1 MRARSASV
9 PPGRPA
15 AKTSSLPCRC
25 VRRNAVTATVLQ
37 WMDHVRSFVLLLGL
51 IPTAWGSLMRLSAG
65 DPLQVGLAAA
75 VTSFAIDFRRTVR
88 FSLSRWGKPIYSRRM
103 ASGKKQSNPNQG
115 RLRIGNQWN
124 AIRIIALSQ
133 NNPLK
138 AIAEFVENSIDAR
151 AQNVSIIRGKTRGE
165 QYLKVID
172 DGEGI
177 NDFKYVATHIGDSIK
192 QRLKQQGTNGIQGEF
207 GIGLLSFWTVGEE
220 LTLTSCA
227 GEGAAQRLHLV
238 KDSPD
243 YAIRPSRELFERA
256 GTTLHIQPLLPGM
269 KNLSGEKIQSYLAS
283 ELRDRIS
290 RSGVN
295 IRIVDRAARKDLLVE
310 PRRFHGQL
318 LHGLPEPRTPLGEV
332 YVECY
337 LTEPGSGTGVGLH
350 RQGTRV
356 FADITRIDAF
366 RRPPWTSG
374 YVEGI
379 VDASFLQL
387 TPGTRDGVIYDAA
400 FDSLVDAL
408 QPVETALT
416 SAIEEYRKAEEE
428 EASKAMLRRI
438 TRALKE
444 AFAMLPADEYG
455 WLSARSENENARSGT
470 ASTGPTGAAGE
481 GNGHSAAAA
490 DDAPDDAPGREE
502 SSAVAGIAVPEPP
515 QADPSG
521 QRAFFEFPGPLYRL
535 DIRPTAARVAVG
547 RECALRAVPRDK
559 SRRAVDS
566 DVEIIW
572 TVEQGS
578 GTLDRDSGEFV
589 SYSAPAEPELAL
601 VRARARQGQF
611 ECEAQASVTVTA
623 ELPGVRAATA
633 AGRQG
638 LPGYTYRYAPGELWR
653 SRYNAEQALI
663 TVNSGHADF
672 VYAARQSASKLRYLG
687 RLFAKEIVLA
697 NFPGAP
703 RDELLERM
711 VELELYMDS
720 SLR

>member
-1 MRARSASV
+1 MARS
-9 PPGRPA
+9 R
-15 AKTSSLPCRC
+15 
-25 VRRNAVTATVLQ
+25 
-37 WMDHVRSFVLLLGL
+37 
-51 IPTAWGSLMRLSAG
+51 
-65 DPLQVGLAAA
+65 
-75 VTSFAIDFRRTVR
+75 
-88 FSLSRWGKPIYSRRM
+88 
-103 ASGKKQSNPNQG
+103 KQSDPNQG

-151 AQNVSIIRGKTRGE
+151 AKNVSIVRGKARGE

-172 DGEGI
+172 DGDGI
-177 NDFKYVATHIGDSIK
+177 GDFKYVATHIGDSIK
-192 QRLKQQGTNGIQGEF
+192 RRLKEEGSEGIQGEF

-220 LTLTSCA
+220 LTLTSCPA
-227 GEGAAQRLHLV
+227 DGSAQRLHLV

-243 YAIRPSRELFERA
+243 YAIRSSRELFERA
-256 GTTLHIQPLLPGM
+256 GTTLHIQPLLSGM

-290 RSGVN
+290 RSGVA
-295 IRIVDRAARKDLLVE
+295 IRIIDRTARKDLLVE

-318 LHGLPEPRTPLGEV
+318 LHGLPEPRTPLGEI
-332 YVECY
+332 YVEFY
-337 LTEPGSGTGVGLH
+337 LTDPGSGTGIGLH

-356 FADITRIDAF
+356 FPDITRVDAF
-366 RRPPWTSG
+366 RRPPWTTG

-379 VDASFLQL
+379 IDAAFLQL
-387 TPGTRDGVIYDAA
+387 TPGTRDGVIYDSA

-408 QPVETALT
+408 RPVEDALT
-416 SAIEEYRKAEEE
+416 AAIEEHRRAEEE
-428 EASKAMLRRI
+428 EASKAILRRI

-455 WLSARSENENARSGT
+455 WLNARTEGDKRNTSTGTGSASDVAGDGSGSDDESPGT
-470 ASTGPTGAAGE
+470 AGI
-481 GNGHSAAAA
+481 
-490 DDAPDDAPGREE
+490 PGSVAEDP
-502 SSAVAGIAVPEPP
+502 ATVAGVAVPGEP
-515 QADPSG
+515 ASDPSG

-535 DIRPTAARVAVG
+535 DVRPTAARVAVG

-559 SRRAVDS
+559 SRRTVDS
-566 DVEIIW
+566 GVTIGW
-572 TVEQGS
+572 SVEQGS
-578 GTLDRDSGEFV
+578 GVLSTESGEFV
-589 SYSAPAEPELAL
+589 TYRAPQEPELAI
-601 VRARARQGQF
+601 VRARARQEQN
-611 ECEAQASVTVTA
+611 ECEAQATITVTA
-623 ELPGVRAATA
+623 ELPGARSAGSSVM
-633 AGRQG
+633 GRQG

-653 SRYNAEQALI
+653 SRYDAEHSLI

-672 VYAARQSASKLRYLG
+672 VYATRQSASKLRYLG

>member
-1 MRARSASV
+1 MARKK
-9 PPGRPA
+9 R
-15 AKTSSLPCRC
+15 TS
-25 VRRNAVTATVLQ
+25 
-37 WMDHVRSFVLLLGL
+37 
-51 IPTAWGSLMRLSAG
+51 
-65 DPLQVGLAAA
+65 DP
-75 VTSFAIDFRRTVR
+75 
-88 FSLSRWGKPIYSRRM
+88 
-103 ASGKKQSNPNQG
+103 NHG
-115 RLRIGNQWN
+115 RLRIGDQWN

-133 NNPLK
+133 NSPLK
-138 AIAEFVENSIDAR
+138 AIAEFVENSIDAH
-151 AQNVSIIRGKTRGE
+151 AGSVSIVRGKSRGE

-177 NDFKYVATHIGDSIK
+177 SDFKYLATHIGDSIK
-192 QRLKQQGTNGIQGEF
+192 RRLKEQGAQGIQGEF

-220 LTLTSCA
+220 LTLTSGPA
-227 GEGAAQRLHLV
+227 DGQAQRLHLV

-243 YAIRPSRELFERA
+243 FAIRPSRELFERG

-269 KNLSGEKIQSYLAS
+269 KTLSGEKIQSYLAS

-290 RSGVN
+290 RSGVT
-295 IRIVDRAARKDLLVE
+295 IRIIDRTARKDLLVE

-318 LHGLPEPRTPLGEV
+318 LHNLPEPRTPLGEI
-332 YVECY
+332 YVELY

-350 RQGTRV
+350 KNGTRV
-356 FADITRIDAF
+356 FSDMSRIDAF

-400 FDSLVDAL
+400 FDSLGDAL
-408 QPVETALT
+408 EPVESALAA
-416 SAIEEYRKAEEE
+416 AIEERRRAEEE

-455 WLSARSENENARSGT
+455 WLSARGDGDKRGRSPG
-470 ASTGPTGAAGE
+470 GDAAGSD
-481 GNGHSAAAA
+481 GSGSTAAGGPSGA
-490 DDAPDDAPGREE
+490 DEDLDAPDPDGAEGVPGM
-502 SSAVAGIAVPEPP
+502 AVAEEPRP
-515 QADPSG
+515 DPTG

-535 DIRPTAARVAVG
+535 DVRPTAAQVAVG
-547 RECALRAVPRDK
+547 KECALRAVPRDK
-559 SRRAVDS
+559 SRRTVDS
-566 DVEIIW
+566 DVVIHW
-572 TVEQGS
+572 TIEQGTGS
-578 GTLDRDSGEFV
+578 LTTDTGEFV
-589 SYSAPAEPELAL
+589 AYRAPAEPELAIL
-601 VRARARQGQF
+601 RAHARQDQV
-611 ECEAQASVTVTA
+611 ECEARATITVTA
-623 ELPGVRAATA
+623 ELPGVRSAANGVM
-633 AGRQG
+633 GRRG
-638 LPGYTYRYAPGELWR
+638 LPGYTFRYAPGELWR
-653 SRYNAEQALI
+653 SRYDAERSLI

-687 RLFAKEIVLA
+687 RLFAKEIVFA

>member
-1 MRARSASV
+1 MASRR
-9 PPGRPA
+9 RPA
-15 AKTSSLPCRC
+15 
-25 VRRNAVTATVLQ
+25 
-37 WMDHVRSFVLLLGL
+37 D
-51 IPTAWGSLMRLSAG
+51 
-65 DPLQVGLAAA
+65 
-75 VTSFAIDFRRTVR
+75 
-88 FSLSRWGKPIYSRRM
+88 
-103 ASGKKQSNPNQG
+103 PNQG

-151 AQNVSIIRGKTRGE
+151 ARNVSIVRGRTRGE

-172 DGEGI
+172 DGEGVS
-177 NDFKYVATHIGDSIK
+177 DFRYVATHIGDSIK
-192 QRLKQQGTNGIQGEF
+192 QRLKERGANGIQGEF
-207 GIGLLSFWTVGEE
+207 GIGLLSFWTVGEQ

-227 GEGAAQRLHLV
+227 AEGAAQRLHLI

-256 GTTLHIQPLLPGM
+256 GTTLHIQPLLSGM

-290 RSGVN
+290 RSGVS
-295 IRIVDRAARKDLLVE
+295 IRIIDRTARKDLLVE

-318 LHGLPEPRTPLGEV
+318 LHGLPEPRTPLGEI

-337 LTEPGSGTGVGLH
+337 LTEPGAGAGVGLH

-356 FADITRIDAF
+356 FPDITRIDAF

-387 TPGTRDGVIYDAA
+387 TPGTRDGIVYDSA
-400 FDSLVDAL
+400 FDSLVAAL

-416 SAIEEYRKAEEE
+416 TAIEEYRKAEEE
-428 EASKAMLRRI
+428 EASKAILRRI

-455 WLSARSENENARSGT
+455 WLSARTETDNRRPKTAAAGGTGTGEGHSG
-470 ASTGPTGAAGE
+470 ADESSGAAGDE
-481 GNGHSAAAA
+481 ATL
-490 DDAPDDAPGREE
+490 PDGVSVDGI
-502 SSAVAGIAVPEPP
+502 SVAEQPKT
-515 QADPSG
+515 DPAG
-521 QRAFFEFPGPLYRL
+521 QRSFFEFPGPLYRL
-535 DIRPTAARVAVG
+535 DIRPAAARVAVG

-566 DVEIIW
+566 DVTITW

-578 GTLDRDSGEFV
+578 GTLDKQAGEFV
-589 SYSAPAEPELAL
+589 TYRAPLEPELA
-601 VRARARQGQF
+601 VIGARALQNQI
-611 ECEAQASVTVTA
+611 ECQAHCTVTVTA
-623 ELPGVRAATA
+623 ELPGARGAASGA
-633 AGRQG
+633 MGRQG

-653 SRYNAEQALI
+653 SRYDADQSLI